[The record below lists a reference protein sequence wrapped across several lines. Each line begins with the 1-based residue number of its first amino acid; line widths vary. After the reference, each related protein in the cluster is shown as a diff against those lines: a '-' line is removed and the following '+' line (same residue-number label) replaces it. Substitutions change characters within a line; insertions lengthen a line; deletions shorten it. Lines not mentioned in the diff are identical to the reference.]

1 MPKRPTERERLA
13 ERIRARLRGQG
24 LQRLEM
30 SVIVLGTGL
39 AGFFFSA
46 VLFRLGVSSMPA
58 RYAASLAGAYLVF
71 LLLIRLWV
79 ELHRRGIEIDL
90 ESLDVPI
97 DLANDAIGAIGDS
110 IGRGGSSGGGGADA
124 PYEFGSGG
132 PSADAGGGG
141 GGGLDLLDLD
151 DAFIVIVPI
160 VMFIGGLIAALL
172 IVWSAPALLVEI
184 VLDVVL
190 VSGLYRRL
198 AHLERRSWLLTAVRR
213 TWVPIVITAVVLVAG
228 GFLIQA
234 AVPEAETVGD
244 VFR

>member
-1 MPKRPTERERLA
+1 MTKNTERERLA

-90 ESLDVPI
+90 ESFDVPI
-97 DLANDAIGAIGDS
+97 DLAGDAIGSIGDP
-110 IGRGGSSGGGGADA
+110 IGGGGSAGGGGADA
-124 PYEFGSGG
+124 SYEFGSGG
-132 PSADAGGGG
+132 PSADTGGG

-151 DAFIVIVPI
+151 DAFIVVVPI
-160 VMFIGGLIAALL
+160 VMFIGGLVAALL

-184 VLDVVL
+184 VLDIAL

-198 AHLERRSWLLTAVRR
+198 AHLERRSWLMTAVRR
-213 TWVPIVITAVVLVAG
+213 TWVPIVVTAVVLVVG
-228 GFLIQA
+228 GFLIQG
-234 AVPEAETVGD
+234 AVPEAETIGD